1 MPETLY
7 IVIYEALPGKWMA
20 SSHEPCTTEEQALK
34 VTRLFSHDTG
44 MRYAYVK
51 GPICSPEAM
60 AEASASI
67 ALASEKE

>member
-7 IVIYEALPGKWMA
+7 IVIYEARPGFWKA
-20 SSHEPCTTEEQALK
+20 SSSRICTTAEEADSE
-34 VTRLFSHDTG
+34 VAFFERETG

-60 AEASASI
+60 AEA
-67 ALASEKE
+67 EKELAK

>member
-7 IVIYEALPGKWMA
+7 IVIYEALTGKWMA

-34 VTRLFSHDTG
+34 VIRRFSHDTG

-60 AEASASI
+60 AEA
-67 ALASEKE
+67 EKELTR

>member
-7 IVIYEALPGKWMA
+7 IVIYEAMPGKWMA
-20 SSHEPCTTEEQALK
+20 SSTVPLLNEEEAIRTVGRMTT
-34 VTRLFSHDTG
+34 DTG

-60 AEASASI
+60 AEA
-67 ALASEKE
+67 EKELAK